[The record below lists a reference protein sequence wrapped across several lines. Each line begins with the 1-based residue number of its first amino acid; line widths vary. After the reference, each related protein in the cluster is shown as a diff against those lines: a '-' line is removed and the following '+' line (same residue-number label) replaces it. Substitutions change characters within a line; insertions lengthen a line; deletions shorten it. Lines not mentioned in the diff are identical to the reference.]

1 MVAAAS
7 WMYVVDWGPWIWQ
20 MLCKSFAYDIE
31 RYFWRVVDSIWSFV
45 VSETKTKWNV
55 YCVARQ
61 YHDSRYVHWIRRIYT
76 RAVILLPVAAFFNAF
91 PTAAKGSLTEGNDQ
105 LLKTTSNL
113 FFAPLNG
120 FVYLCLSPSLLF
132 TSSQIVEFFLILNT
146 TAITRNVT
154 VTSGNVCVQSGWQL
168 PVEAVLD
175 LIVYLSK
182 GITILQ
188 TKQRY
193 REVTN
198 INIS

>member
-1 MVAAAS
+1 M
-7 WMYVVDWGPWIWQ
+7 
-20 MLCKSFAYDIE
+20 
-31 RYFWRVVDSIWSFV
+31 
-45 VSETKTKWNV
+45 
-55 YCVARQ
+55 ARQ
-61 YHDSRYVHWIRRIYT
+61 YHDSRYVHWIRQIYT
-76 RAVILLPVAAFFNAF
+76 RAVELATHPGVFHRISHCSKTKFE
-91 PTAAKGSLTEGNDQ
+91 KGNDQ

-168 PVEAVLD
+168 PLDLAVLD

>member
-1 MVAAAS
+1 MVTATS

-61 YHDSRYVHWIRRIYT
+61 YHDSRYVHWIRQIYT
-76 RAVILLPVAAFFNAF
+76 RAVELATHPGVFHRISHCSKTKFE
-91 PTAAKGSLTEGNDQ
+91 KGNDQ

-120 FVYLCLSPSLLF
+120 LLVSHTFSTIYQQPDSRILESSSLNFILF
-132 TSSQIVEFFLILNT
+132 EPTKRDLNT
-146 TAITRNVT
+146 T
-154 VTSGNVCVQSGWQL
+154 Q
-168 PVEAVLD
+168 
-175 LIVYLSK
+175 K
-182 GITILQ
+182 
-188 TKQRY
+188 
-193 REVTN
+193 
-198 INIS
+198 

>member
-1 MVAAAS
+1 M
-7 WMYVVDWGPWIWQ
+7 
-20 MLCKSFAYDIE
+20 
-31 RYFWRVVDSIWSFV
+31 
-45 VSETKTKWNV
+45 
-55 YCVARQ
+55 ARQ
-61 YHDSRYVHWIRRIYT
+61 YHDSRYVHWIRQIYT
-76 RAVILLPVAAFFNAF
+76 RAVELATHPGVFHRISHCSKTKFE
-91 PTAAKGSLTEGNDQ
+91 KGNDQ